1 MRLASYI
8 TRGRSG
14 FGAVVGNGVVDMR
27 LRFGPRFTSL
37 MDILRDDAL
46 AEVQAALAGVRADY
60 PLAEIEMLRPVVQ
73 PEKIICVGNNYV
85 GPAEPFGAAK
95 YPNLFFRTPG
105 SLVGHL
111 QPILRPLE
119 SEQLDCEAEI
129 ALVMGREGR
138 RIPREQ
144 AFDYVAG
151 YTLCNEGTVH
161 DWMQHS
167 RSITP
172 GKNFDASG
180 SLGPWL
186 VTTDEIDP
194 ARPLR
199 LSMRVNGELRQ
210 DDTTASMVFGF
221 ADLIAYISLFTTLKP
236 GDVIVTGTPN
246 GTGAQF
252 DPPRFLRSGDVIEIA
267 VPEIG
272 VLRNPVID
280 EP

>member
-37 MDILRDDAL
+37 LDILRGNAL
-46 AEVQAALAGVRADY
+46 GEVLAALAGVRADY
-60 PLAEIEMLRPVVQ
+60 PLAEIELLRPVVQ

-85 GPAEPFGAAK
+85 GPGEPLGLAK

-111 QPILRPLE
+111 QPILRPQE

-129 ALVMGREGR
+129 ALVIGREGR
-138 RIPREQ
+138 RIPREL
-144 AFDYVAG
+144 AFDHVAG
-151 YTLCNEGTVH
+151 YTLCNEGTVR

-167 RSITP
+167 PNITP

-186 VTTDEIDP
+186 VTADEIDP

-210 DDTTASMVFGF
+210 DDTTANMIFGF
-221 ADLIAYISLFTTLKP
+221 ADLIAYISRFTTLKP
-236 GDVIVTGTPN
+236 GDVIVTGTPS
-246 GTGAQF
+246 GAPAE
-252 DPPRFLRSGDVIEIA
+252 PPRFLRSGDVIEIA

-272 VLRNPVID
+272 VLRNTVID

>member
-37 MDILRDDAL
+37 LDILRGNAL
-46 AEVQAALAGVRADY
+46 GEVLAALAGVRADY
-60 PLAEIEMLRPVVQ
+60 PLAEIELLRPVVQ

-85 GPAEPFGAAK
+85 GPGEPLGPAK

-111 QPILRPLE
+111 QPILRPQE

-129 ALVMGREGR
+129 ALVIGREGR

-144 AFDYVAG
+144 AFDHVAG
-151 YTLCNEGTVH
+151 YTLCNEGTVR

-167 RSITP
+167 PNITP

-186 VTTDEIDP
+186 VTADEIDP

-210 DDTTASMVFGF
+210 DDTTANMIFGF
-221 ADLIAYISLFTTLKP
+221 ADLIAYISRFTTLKP
-236 GDVIVTGTPN
+236 GDVIVTGTPS
-246 GTGAQF
+246 GAPTE
-252 DPPRFLRSGDVIEIA
+252 PPRFLRSGDVIEIA

-272 VLRNPVID
+272 VLRNTVIN

>member
-37 MDILRDDAL
+37 LDILRGNAL
-46 AEVQAALAGVRADY
+46 GEVLAALAGVRADY
-60 PLAEIEMLRPVVQ
+60 PLTEIELLRPVVQ

-85 GPAEPFGAAK
+85 GPGEPLGPAK

-111 QPILRPLE
+111 QPILRPQE

-129 ALVMGREGR
+129 ALVIGREGR

-144 AFDYVAG
+144 AFDHVAG
-151 YTLCNEGTVH
+151 YTLCNEGTVR

-167 RSITP
+167 PNITP

-186 VTTDEIDP
+186 VTADEIDP

-210 DDTTASMVFGF
+210 DDTTANMIFGF
-221 ADLIAYISLFTTLKP
+221 ADLIAYISRFTTLKP
-236 GDVIVTGTPN
+236 GDVIVTGTPS
-246 GTGAQF
+246 GAPTE
-252 DPPRFLRSGDVIEIA
+252 PPRFLRSGDEIEIA

-272 VLRNPVID
+272 VLRNTVID

>member
-1 MRLASYI
+1 MRLASYV

-37 MDILRDDAL
+37 LDILRNNAL
-46 AEVQAALAGVRADY
+46 GEVQAALAGVRPDY
-60 PLAEIEMLRPVVQ
+60 PLADIELLRPVVQ

-85 GPAEPFGAAK
+85 GPDKPLGNAT

-111 QPILRPLE
+111 QPILRPHE

-129 ALVMGREGR
+129 ALVIGREGR
-138 RIPREQ
+138 RIPRER
-144 AFDYVAG
+144 AFDHVAG
-151 YTLCNEGTVH
+151 YTLCNEGTVR
-161 DWMQHS
+161 DWMQHGS
-167 RSITP
+167 LITP

-186 VTTDEIDP
+186 VTADEIDP

-210 DDTTASMVFGF
+210 DDTTANMIFGF
-221 ADLIAYISLFTTLKP
+221 ADLIAYISRFTTLKP
-236 GDVIVTGTPN
+236 GDVIVTGTPP
-246 GTGAQF
+246 GAPTE
-252 DPPRFLRSGDVIEIA
+252 PPRFLRSGDVIEIS

-272 VLRNPVID
+272 VLRSPVID

>member
-37 MDILRDDAL
+37 LDILRGNAL
-46 AEVQAALAGVRADY
+46 GEVLAALAGVRADY
-60 PLAEIEMLRPVVQ
+60 PLAEIELLRPVVQ

-85 GPAEPFGAAK
+85 GPGEPLGPAK

-111 QPILRPLE
+111 QPILRPQE

-129 ALVMGREGR
+129 ALVIGREGR

-144 AFDYVAG
+144 AFDHVAG
-151 YTLCNEGTVH
+151 YTLCNEGTVR

-167 RSITP
+167 PNIAP

-186 VTTDEIDP
+186 VTADEIDP
-194 ARPLR
+194 ARPLQ
-199 LSMRVNGELRQ
+199 LNMRVNGELRQ
-210 DDTTASMVFGF
+210 DDTTANMIFGF
-221 ADLIAYISLFTTLKP
+221 ADLIAYISRFTTLKP
-236 GDVIVTGTPN
+236 GDVIVTGTPS
-246 GTGAQF
+246 GAPAE
-252 DPPRFLRSGDVIEIA
+252 PPRFLRSGDVIEIA

-272 VLRNPVID
+272 ILRNTVID

>member
-1 MRLASYI
+1 MRLASYV

-37 MDILRDDAL
+37 LDILRDDAL
-46 AEVQAALAGVRADY
+46 GEVSAALAGVRADY
-60 PLAEIEMLRPVVQ
+60 PLAEIELLRPVVY

-85 GPAEPFGAAK
+85 GPGAPLGNAK
-95 YPNLFFRTPG
+95 YPSLFLRTPG
-105 SLVGHL
+105 SLVGHM
-111 QPILRPLE
+111 QPILRPHE

-129 ALVMGREGR
+129 ALVIGREGR
-138 RIPREQ
+138 RIPRER
-144 AFDYVAG
+144 AFDHVAG
-151 YTLCNEGTVH
+151 YTLCNEGTVR
-161 DWMQHS
+161 DWMQHGS
-167 RSITP
+167 LITP

-186 VTTDEIDP
+186 VTADEIDP

-210 DDTTASMVFGF
+210 DDTTANMIFGF
-221 ADLIAYISLFTTLKP
+221 ADLIAYISRFTTLKP
-236 GDVIVTGTPN
+236 GDVIVTGTPS
-246 GTGAQF
+246 GAPTE
-252 DPPRFLRSGDVIEIA
+252 PPRFLRAGDVIEIA
-267 VPEIG
+267 APEIG
-272 VLRNPVID
+272 VLRNTVID

>member
-1 MRLASYI
+1 
-8 TRGRSG
+8 
-14 FGAVVGNGVVDMR
+14 
-27 LRFGPRFTSL
+27 
-37 MDILRDDAL
+37 
-46 AEVQAALAGVRADY
+46 
-60 PLAEIEMLRPVVQ
+60 
-73 PEKIICVGNNYV
+73 
-85 GPAEPFGAAK
+85 
-95 YPNLFFRTPG
+95 
-105 SLVGHL
+105 
-111 QPILRPLE
+111 
-119 SEQLDCEAEI
+119 
-129 ALVMGREGR
+129 MGREGR